1 MGQGGKWVNVD
12 FERCQPSTCDPG
24 AGTCP
29 AVSAC
34 GRKIL
39 IQEDP
44 GEEPMLISMKL
55 CVGCGDCVRAC
66 SLNALAISQ
75 GI

>member
-1 MGQGGKWVNVD
+1 MGQGSKWVNVD
-12 FERCQPSTCDPG
+12 FERCHPATCDPD

-29 AVSAC
+29 AAIAC
-34 GRKIL
+34 THKIL
-39 IQEDP
+39 LQEDP

-66 SLNALAISQ
+66 SLNALTISQ
-75 GI
+75 GL